1 MRASIRRIVRVRIR
15 GSGHTRESKSVRM
28 ADVARVG
35 AAVSR
40 GMSDT
45 ARDGATIQVALT
57 GRSGLA
63 ADLVRH
69 LLTGQGDIAIVD
81 APWDAAAAFAV
92 AVNAVDIVVFTD
104 GEDGVPEP
112 CRHLL
117 F

>member
-1 MRASIRRIVRVRIR
+1 
-15 GSGHTRESKSVRM
+15 M
-28 ADVARVG
+28 ADVALVG

-81 APWDAAAAFAV
+81 APWDAAAAFGV

-117 F
+117 FGDAGVPVIAVYADGKLVIYDRRV